1 MQRLSQSSGVSSADV
16 SQTKRAATVYARY
29 RRTGSALIA
38 LSVAL
43 PFAGCTMVGPDFVEP
58 KAPIADQYVPID
70 EGVKVAKAEPTA
82 AVSAEI
88 TDWWTV
94 FHDPVLNQLIDTAY
108 RQNLTLVSAGTRVLE
123 ARADLGIATGDLF
136 PQQQQLGGAITNNRI
151 SQADVATPS
160 FQNGA
165 FWRAS
170 LGAQAAWE
178 MDFWGKFRRGIESA
192 DAAYLASIANYDAVL
207 VTLLSDVANTYIGI
221 RTVERQIDLAN
232 ANIVRQRKALSIAQ
246 DRFRNGATTRLDVYQ
261 AQNVLGT
268 TLATVP
274 QLRIQREEG
283 IDVLRVLLGMAP
295 QSLDGMLAQT
305 VGIPLAPG
313 VVNVG
318 MPADLLR
325 RRPDIRNAELVAA
338 AQSAQ
343 IGVAKA
349 ELYPAF
355 SLVGNIGFV
364 STNTNS
370 ANLADIFTHKALA
383 FSFGPTFQWNILN
396 YGQITNNVRAQ
407 DARFQSLMADY
418 QNTVLKAQ
426 QEVQDGI
433 ATYVLS
439 REQTSYLRDSVTAAT
454 GALDLSFTQYQ
465 EGLSD
470 FTTVLTAEQAL
481 LLAEN
486 TLAVATGTTSTGL
499 VQIYRALGGG
509 WEIRSGKDF
518 VPPDVINQ
526 MRERTNWGELLPI
539 SAKAPTGAP
548 EPAPIPKNSVYVPPP
563 DW

>member
-1 MQRLSQSSGVSSADV
+1 MQRLSQASGISPAHV
-16 SQTKRAATVYARY
+16 SQIKRTATVYARC
-29 RRTGSALIA
+29 RRTASALIA

-43 PFAGCTMVGPDFVEP
+43 PFGGCTMVGPDFVEP
-58 KAPIADQYVPID
+58 KAPIADEYVPID
-70 EGVKVAKAEPTA
+70 GGVKVAKAGPAA
-82 AVSAEI
+82 AVSEEI

-108 RQNLTLVSAGTRVLE
+108 KQNLTLVSAGTRVLA
-123 ARADLGIATGDLF
+123 ARAELGIATGDLF
-136 PQQQQLGGAITNNRI
+136 PQQQQLVGALTNNRL
-151 SQADVATPS
+151 SKADVITTPYPI
-160 FQNGA
+160 GD
-165 FWRAS
+165 FWRTS
-170 LGAQAAWE
+170 LGGQLAWE
-178 MDFWGKFRRGIESA
+178 LDFWGKFRRAIESA
-192 DAAYLASIANYDAVL
+192 DAAYLASIANYDGVL
-207 VTLLSDVANTYIGI
+207 VTLLSDVASTYIGI
-221 RTVERQIDLAN
+221 RTVERQIELAN
-232 ANIVRQRKALSIAQ
+232 ANIVRQRRALSIAQ

-261 AQNVLGT
+261 AQNVLGA

-274 QLRIQREEG
+274 QLRIQREQG

-295 QSLDGMLAQT
+295 QSLDSMLAKT
-305 VGIPLAPG
+305 VGIPLAPSA
-313 VVNVG
+313 VNIG

-325 RRPDIRNAELVAA
+325 RRPDVINAELVAA

-349 ELYPAF
+349 DLYPAF
-355 SLVGNIGFV
+355 SLTGNLGFV
-364 STNTNS
+364 STNAGN

-407 DARFQSLMADY
+407 DARFQSFIADY

-433 ATYVLS
+433 ATFVLS
-439 REQTSYLRDSVTAAT
+439 REQANYLRDSVTAAT

-481 LLAEN
+481 LQAEN
-486 TLAVATGTTSTGL
+486 NFAVATGTSSTGL

-518 VPPDVINQ
+518 VPPDVVNQ
-526 MRERTNWGELLPI
+526 MRERTNWGDLLSI
-539 SAKAPTGAP
+539 SVQAPAGAP
-548 EPAPIPKNSVYVPPP
+548 QPAPVESGIHVPSP